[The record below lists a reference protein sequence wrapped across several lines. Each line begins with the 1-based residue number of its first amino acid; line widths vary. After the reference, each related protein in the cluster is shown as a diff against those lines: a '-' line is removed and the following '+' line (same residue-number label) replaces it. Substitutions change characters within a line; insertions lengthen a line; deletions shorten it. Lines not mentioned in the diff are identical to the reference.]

1 MAVMLLTLGIAAP
14 GRSCRCGLPWTRSS
28 PEHEHPTCLFDSVRT
43 RGATQAQIDASYS
56 VQRDPDALLPF
67 SPTIS
72 LAIPGGRLQY
82 SADSPGKPVDIPTA
96 LEQVVQ
102 GLCTFKK
109 NLEGR
114 KQDWGVAFDSVTV
127 ELDLTIDGTKN
138 PQLAVA
144 PDIQFM
150 PTVSYGQTITAAKG
164 SRLTLTLKNTGGGGS
179 IRWRRLQRHQVSK
192 LGEGR
197 QRTLLRC
204 RPSGRRP
211 SDAALYGRFSQPPP
225 IGS

>member
-1 MAVMLLTLGIAAP
+1 M
-14 GRSCRCGLPWTRSS
+14 RSY
-28 PEHEHPTCLFDSVRT
+28 LF
-43 RGATQAQIDASYS
+43 
-56 VQRDPDALLPF
+56 PPLFLLPF
-67 SPTIS
+67 LVVGCNTAP
-72 LAIPGGRLQY
+72 IP
-82 SADSPGKPVDIPTA
+82 PGKPVDIPTA

-164 SRLTLTLKNTGGGGS
+164 SRLTLTLKNTGGGGTS
-179 IRWRRLQRHQVSK
+179 AGVDCNVTKS
-192 LGEGR
+192 
-197 QRTLLRC
+197 
-204 RPSGRRP
+204 
-211 SDAALYGRFSQPPP
+211 AN
-225 IGS
+225 